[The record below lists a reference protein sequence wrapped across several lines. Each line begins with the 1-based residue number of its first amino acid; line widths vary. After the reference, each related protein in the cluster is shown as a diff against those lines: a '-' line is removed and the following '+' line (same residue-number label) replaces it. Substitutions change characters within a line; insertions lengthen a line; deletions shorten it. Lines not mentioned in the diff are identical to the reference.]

1 MTNVHICA
9 FNADEYSNHLEPNFP
24 EVRFSVGESQKELGA
39 GLDDCEVLL
48 AFGAMLNDGVFREN
62 KNLKWV
68 QAMGTGVDGIIDQ
81 SNIPSDILITSMRG
95 IHGPQMSE
103 LAFLLMLA
111 LNRKFKKILDNQT
124 VHNWERWPG
133 LILEAKTVGIW
144 GVGCVAEALAKRC
157 KAFEMIVVGI
167 TRTPRTLK
175 NFDQIYAYTVVLEA
189 VKELDYLIVLAPYT
203 PENEGMVNS
212 EIFSRMKDSAFVI
225 NLARGK
231 VVDDEALISA
241 LTNGDIAGAGL
252 DVFAKEPLQSSSPLW
267 DFNNVIITPHIGG
280 MSETYVRQAMPVIE
294 HNLRAYLENDYG
306 RMMNRVTR

>member
-1 MTNVHICA
+1 MAKVHICA

-111 LNRKFKKILDNQT
+111 LNRRFQKIMEPAKYAKRLEKFPENQYKPT
-124 VHNWERWPG
+124 YRLSINPMFNGSAVMVDKARLETGPASATIAIPG
-133 LILEAKTVGIW
+133 RGPGFRRCSFT
-144 GVGCVAEALAKRC
+144 GVGLPQPNPANII
-157 KAFEMIVVGI
+157 M
-167 TRTPRTLK
+167 
-175 NFDQIYAYTVVLEA
+175 A
-189 VKELDYLIVLAPYT
+189 VPMGSKCAS
-203 PENEGMVNS
+203 G
-212 EIFSRMKDSAFVI
+212 
-225 NLARGK
+225 
-231 VVDDEALISA
+231 
-241 LTNGDIAGAGL
+241 
-252 DVFAKEPLQSSSPLW
+252 
-267 DFNNVIITPHIGG
+267 
-280 MSETYVRQAMPVIE
+280 
-294 HNLRAYLENDYG
+294 
-306 RMMNRVTR
+306 